1 MPVSSKNLLET
12 ALDAAFTDPSR
23 QGGVETAL
31 LASELYVSPTGGRPP
46 EGVVLGRDA
55 PFRLNGIVLKEGHN
69 ATAAFT
75 RTEFA
80 TNLFGEPASMAI
92 RGRHLLEAFEG
103 GWIVLNPGQEK
114 GLVLTPADI
123 AAILAS
129 AGNAQPTVEDPNI
142 ELTTP
147 DPVPSVLVARMKD
160 ALDHPSISSAWL
172 ARTRDR
178 TTGEA
183 GWRMEV
189 YGDLE
194 IPAVRKRVEAGVEG
208 LNFDG
213 EHLDLLIG
221 PASDAVGAGI
231 RII

>member
-1 MPVSSKNLLET
+1 MSSKNLLEA
-12 ALDAAFTDPSR
+12 ALDAAFTDPTR

-31 LASELYVSPTGGRPP
+31 LASELYVSPTGGRPAD
-46 EGVVLGRDA
+46 GVVLGRDA

-92 RGRHLLEAFEG
+92 RGRHLLEAFVG
-103 GWIVLNPGQEK
+103 GWIVLNPGQPK
-114 GLVLTPADI
+114 GLVLTPTDI

-129 AGNAQPTVEDPNI
+129 AGNAQPTVEDPNL
-142 ELTTP
+142 ELSTP
-147 DPVPSVLVARMKD
+147 DPVPTALVARLKD
-160 ALDHPSISSAWL
+160 ALIHPSISSVWL
-172 ARTRDR
+172 ARTMDR
-178 TTGEA
+178 KTQEA
-183 GWRMEV
+183 GWRLEV

-194 IPAVRKRVEAGVEG
+194 IPAVRARVEAAVEG

-221 PASDAVGAGI
+221 PASDAVGAGL